1 MTKLFA
7 HLEKSKAFWF
17 LLFTLFGF
25 FLLRLPSLFEP
36 YWYGDEG
43 IYEVIGL
50 GLRNGRLLYQGIA
63 DNKPPLLYLVY
74 ALFSGDQAPVKFLSM
89 LAGMGAIVIF
99 YLLARKLFTEQKI
112 AFITTGIFAFLFG
125 IPLLEGNIANSE
137 NFMILP
143 ITLAG
148 YLIIRTIS
156 RHSFEKPYQKEAL
169 AFTYAGLLLGIAFL
183 FKIVAVFDLAAF
195 ALFSFFI
202 LYKKHSNVFIAVFK
216 ITPLAI
222 GFIVPFLI
230 TVGYFAMHGIL
241 GEFFHFAFNSNVGY
255 VNYGNQFII
264 PQGLLI
270 VKLLLLGV
278 FCLWVFF
285 KREKFSVSSLFI
297 LLWLAFSLFNAFFSQ
312 RPYTHYL
319 LVLLT
324 SLILFIGLILQEK
337 KWQKQLTILFLVLL
351 FILAI
356 NFDFYTKTLGYYAN
370 FVAFMSGTKSATA
383 YRTFFDAGTA
393 RDYDIAMFFEKNKK
407 PGETLYIWGDNGQ
420 LYKLINQLPP
430 GRFIVAYHAAATA
443 STLKETR
450 DAVLA
455 HPPRFIVVL
464 PNKPPLPF
472 SLANYS
478 EIVILQGAVIYAK
491 ND

>member
-1 MTKLFA
+1 MSKLLA
-7 HLEKSKAFWF
+7 HLEKSKEFWF

-50 GLRNGRLLYQGIA
+50 ALRQGRLLYQGIA

-74 ALFSGDQAPVKFLSM
+74 ALFSGDQAPAKFLSM
-89 LAGMGAIVIF
+89 LAGMGAIIVF
-99 YLLARKLFTEQKI
+99 FLLAKKLFTQPKVI
-112 AFITTGIFAFLFG
+112 FVTTGIFAFLFG

-148 YLIIRTIS
+148 YMIVRTIS
-156 RHSFEKPYQKEAL
+156 HNAFEKPYKKEAL
-169 AFTYAGLLLGIAFL
+169 AFLYSGLLLGIAFL

-195 ALFSFFI
+195 ALFTFFV
-202 LYKKHSNVFIAVFK
+202 LYKKHVNFFGAILKVI
-216 ITPLAI
+216 PLGI
-222 GFIVPFLI
+222 GFFIPLLI
-230 TVGYFAMHGIL
+230 TIGYFAMHGIL
-241 GEFFHFAFNSNVGY
+241 NEFFHFVFNNNVGY
-255 VNYGNQFII
+255 VNYGNQLII

-270 VKLLLLGV
+270 LKLLLLGT
-278 FCLWVFF
+278 FCLWLFL
-285 KREKFSVSSLFI
+285 KREKFSTTTLFI
-297 LLWLAFSLFNAFFSQ
+297 LIWLGFSLFDAFFSQ

-319 LVLLT
+319 LVLLS
-324 SLILFIGLILQEK
+324 SLMLFVGLIMQEQK
-337 KWQKQLTILFLVLL
+337 RQKQLLVLFLVLL
-351 FILAI
+351 FILTT
-356 NFDFYTKTLGYYAN
+356 NFDFYSKTLGYYTN
-370 FVAFMSGTKSATA
+370 FISFMVGAENATA
-383 YRTFFDAGTA
+383 YRTFFDANTA

-407 PGETLYIWGDNGQ
+407 PGDTLFVWGDDGQ
-420 LYKLINQLPP
+420 LYKLVNQLPP
-430 GRFIVAYHAAATA
+430 GRFIVAYHAAATP

-450 DAVLA
+450 DAVIA
-455 HPPRFIVVL
+455 HPPRFIVVI

-478 EIVILQGAVIYAK
+478 EIAILQGAVIYAR